1 MSTFGIDWTAEQN
14 SIVVEAYFEMLLQ
27 EQDGTRY
34 VKAEYNRNVQSRTG
48 KTRGSVERKFQNIS
62 FLLQEMG
69 HPTIAVYK
77 PRSNAQRGT
86 LYDAISRHL
95 QANQYPPLFA
105 ALENDANLRGA
116 FNPESLEDARTETYG
131 RIVLRRG
138 QPAFRR
144 ELLEAYGGQCAVTGY
159 DSEFALEACHIVP
172 YRGPDT
178 NHVSNGLLLRADIHT
193 LFDLGKTGVDTYD
206 MSVIL
211 ADGMTQSSYAD
222 LAGTSITLPQDP
234 SKRPSAAAL
243 DQHRF
248 LVGLQTPQH

>member
-69 HPTIAVYK
+69 HPTITGYK
-77 PRSNAQRGT
+77 PLSNAQRGT
-86 LYDAISRHL
+86 LYDAISRHIH
-95 QANQYPPLFA
+95 ANQYPPLFTL
-105 ALENDANLRGA
+105 LENDANLREA
-116 FNPESLEDARTETYG
+116 FNPESPEDARTETYG

-144 ELLEAYGGQCAVTGY
+144 ELLEAYGGKCAVTGY

-178 NHVSNGLLLRADIHT
+178 NHVSNGLLLRADVHT

-211 ADGMTQSSYAD
+211 ADGMMQSSYAD
-222 LAGTSITLPQDP
+222 LAGTPITLPQDP
-234 SKRPSAAAL
+234 TKRPSAAAL

-248 LVGLQTPQH
+248 LVGLQTPQR

>member
-1 MSTFGIDWTAEQN
+1 MATYGVDWTAEQN
-14 SIVVEAYFEMLLQ
+14 SIVVEAYFDMLLQ
-27 EQDGTRY
+27 QQDGTRY

-48 KTRGSVERKFQNIS
+48 KTRGSVEWKFQNIS

-69 HPTIAVYK
+69 HPTITGYK

-95 QANQYPPLFA
+95 QANQYPPLFT

-144 ELLEAYGGQCAVTGY
+144 ELLEAYGGKCAV
-159 DSEFALEACHIVP
+159 
-172 YRGPDT
+172 PDT
-178 NHVSNGLLLRADIHT
+178 TRNLPLRPVISFPTGAQTRTMSLMAFYCGLISTPCST
-193 LFDLGKTGVDTYD
+193 LGRLG
-206 MSVIL
+206 
-211 ADGMTQSSYAD
+211 
-222 LAGTSITLPQDP
+222 
-234 SKRPSAAAL
+234 
-243 DQHRF
+243 
-248 LVGLQTPQH
+248 

>member
-14 SIVVEAYFEMLLQ
+14 SIVVGAYFEMLLQ

-69 HPTIAVYK
+69 HPTITGYK
-77 PRSNAQRGT
+77 PLSNAQRGT

-116 FNPESLEDARTETYG
+116 FNPESLEDARTETYR
-131 RIVLRRG
+131 RIVLRRE

-144 ELLEAYGGQCAVTGY
+144 ELLEAYGGKCAVNGY
-159 DSEFALEACHIVP
+159 DSEFSLEACHIVP

-178 NHVSNGLLLRADIHT
+178 NHVSNGLLLRADLHT

-206 MSVIL
+206 MRVIL
-211 ADGMTQSSYAD
+211 ADGMMQSSYAG